1 MSGTTIPS
9 TFRHHND
16 RYTNEAT
23 IDETPRN
30 HYSDNNISSN
40 TYSNN
45 GGVNR
50 YTNSSDVDTI
60 NNDTHLNGEKKY
72 GYADGESNGAPSP
85 PVYKV
90 PSNVIDTQ
98 PGKPKQP
105 IMTRIMHSF
114 RRREEAVT
122 LNALGQKVL
131 KDDPEKNGPG
141 RGGQPVPV
149 DGPGG
154 PVGNDTSR
162 LNRQLKGRHLQMIA
176 IGGSIGTGLFIGS
189 GSALASGG
197 PAAVMIDFGIIGIML
212 FCVIHA
218 LGELAVL
225 FPISGISFK
234 YVN

>member
-9 TFRHHND
+9 TFRHNND
-16 RYTNEAT
+16 RYTNEAV
-23 IDETPRN
+23 DETPRN
-30 HYSDNNISSN
+30 RYSDNNISSN

-45 GGVNR
+45 GANR
-50 YTNSSDVDTI
+50 YTNGSDVDTI
-60 NNDTHLNGEKKY
+60 SNDTHLSAEKKY
-72 GYADGESNGAPSP
+72 SYPDGESNGAHGL

-90 PSNVIDTQ
+90 PSNVVDTQ

-105 IMTRIMHSF
+105 LMTRIMHSF
-114 RRREEAVT
+114 RRREDAVT

-141 RGGQPVPV
+141 RDGEPLPI

-162 LNRQLKGRHLQMIA
+162 LDRKLKGRHLQMIA

-197 PAAVMIDFGIIGIML
+197 PAAVMIDFGIVGIML

-225 FPISGISFK
+225 FPISGLSFQD
-234 YVN
+234 VD